1 MKIKNPFS
9 NKITSDKWNKLLIFL
24 IIFHILFFSIFH
36 LLNKNYQTWDS
47 AGHIGLSYRIAQE
60 MERFLSG
67 VEGSSLKS
75 ILKTSNYYPP
85 FVQIIGAV
93 ISLTFGYKS
102 TFLLIESLVFF
113 ILSIIFTYKL
123 VFLLTK
129 DQKKSFLTA
138 FIYSIFPQ
146 VIDQSHYFHLDIPL
160 TALVLMALY
169 FLFTSDSF
177 RNTKRTIF
185 FFIFFSFIQLTKWTG
200 FIFLVVPVVITL
212 FNSFAK
218 KNTENNKKG
227 SVLILR
233 NLLIGSAIFLA
244 LTIPWYY
251 VNWNELMAQ
260 VKVFSVGES
269 DDPANLKESL
279 IYYPKN
285 AISYQIMFL
294 PFVLSII
301 SIIYSLKKNLKNS
314 ILLLISILVPWLFF
328 VFVGNKNLRYTL
340 PLTPLVAY
348 LISDLLLSVPKKD
361 DSKLG
366 VASWV
371 VVVYLLFSSSF
382 LSFSGLK
389 KENPIL
395 KPIGIVFTG
404 PFYKTWYYGGTSFYA
419 YKPYRYPVDEILDFI
434 YSDAD
439 EKEQAIGVSILI
451 DSENMSSATFEL
463 VRIENG
469 YNNVYM
475 PVPYFQFEPFKSD
488 EEIKSFFTETN
499 TSYVVTSSYIGPEG
513 LRNYKTL
520 EQVTGFLESN
530 RNKMFEK
537 IKEFTLPDGEK
548 VSVYKR
554 IGTFEQETSTEGC
567 KIGAGIEDGIE
578 TIKLTP
584 NHTYLFFTGHFA
596 IQDKIWRDYE
606 RGVMYLV
613 QIENTVHE
621 SYLDVHNLP
630 KSGSSFCSINGLSL
644 DVTSD
649 IKRILTEKNQCG
661 EGIDCNKVIHAK
673 WSVGD
678 PDVSITEYTRD
689 MFNF

>member
-1 MKIKNPFS
+1 
-9 NKITSDKWNKLLIFL
+9 
-24 IIFHILFFSIFH
+24 
-36 LLNKNYQTWDS
+36 
-47 AGHIGLSYRIAQE
+47 
-60 MERFLSG
+60 
-67 VEGSSLKS
+67 
-75 ILKTSNYYPP
+75 
-85 FVQIIGAV
+85 
-93 ISLTFGYKS
+93 
-102 TFLLIESLVFF
+102 
-113 ILSIIFTYKL
+113 
-123 VFLLTK
+123 
-129 DQKKSFLTA
+129 
-138 FIYSIFPQ
+138 
-146 VIDQSHYFHLDIPL
+146 
-160 TALVLMALY
+160 MA
-169 FLFTSDSF
+169 
-177 RNTKRTIF
+177 
-185 FFIFFSFIQLTKWTG
+185 
-200 FIFLVVPVVITL
+200 
-212 FNSFAK
+212 
-218 KNTENNKKG
+218 
-227 SVLILR
+227 
-233 NLLIGSAIFLA
+233 
-244 LTIPWYY
+244 
-251 VNWNELMAQ
+251 
-260 VKVFSVGES
+260 
-269 DDPANLKESL
+269 
-279 IYYPKN
+279 
-285 AISYQIMFL
+285 
-294 PFVLSII
+294 
-301 SIIYSLKKNLKNS
+301 
-314 ILLLISILVPWLFF
+314 
-328 VFVGNKNLRYTL
+328 
-340 PLTPLVAY
+340 
-348 LISDLLLSVPKKD
+348 
-361 DSKLG
+361 
-366 VASWV
+366 
-371 VVVYLLFSSSF
+371 YLLFSSSF

-520 EQVTGFLESN
+520 EQVTRFLESN

-567 KIGAGIEDGIE
+567 KVGAGVEDGIE

-630 KSGSSFCSINGLSL
+630 KSGSSFCSINGLNL
-644 DVTSD
+644 DVMSD

-661 EGIDCNKVIHAK
+661 EGIDCNKVIHVK

-678 PDVSITEYTRD
+678 SDVSITEYTRD

>member
-1 MKIKNPFS
+1 MVF
-9 NKITSDKWNKLLIFL
+9 LLV
-24 IIFHILFFSIFH
+24 FHIVFFTVFH
-36 LLNKNYQTWDS
+36 FLNKNYQIWDS
-47 AGHIGLSYRIAQE
+47 AGHIGLSYRIADE
-60 MERFLSG
+60 MKRLFSG
-67 VEGSSLKS
+67 AEGSSISSVLKV
-75 ILKTSNYYPP
+75 SNYYPP
-85 FVQIIGAV
+85 FVQIIGAL
-93 ISLTFGYKS
+93 ISLIFGYKS
-102 TFLLIESLVFF
+102 VFLLLESLVFF
-113 ILSIIFTYKL
+113 LLSIIFTYKL
-123 VFLLTK
+123 IFLFSK
-129 DQKKSFLTA
+129 DEKTSFLTA
-138 FIYSIFPQ
+138 SVYSLFPQ
-146 VIDQSHYFHLDIPL
+146 VVDQSHYFHLDIPL
-160 TALVLMALY
+160 TALVLMDLY
-169 FLFTSDSF
+169 FLFTSDNF
-177 RNTKRTIF
+177 KNTKETIL
-185 FFIFFSFIQLTKWTG
+185 FFIFFSFIQLIKWTG
-200 FIFLVVPVVITL
+200 FIFLIVPVIATL
-212 FNSFAK
+212 FNGLVR
-218 KNTENNKKG
+218 KNTGSDKKELKLILKNLLVG
-227 SVLILR
+227 SV
-233 NLLIGSAIFLA
+233 IFLA

-251 VNWNELMAQ
+251 VNWKELIAQ

-269 DDPANLKESL
+269 DDPRGLRESL
-279 IYYPKN
+279 LYYPRN

-314 ILLLISILVPWLFF
+314 TLLLISILVPWLFF
-328 VFVGNKNLRYTL
+328 VFVENKNLRYTL

-361 DSKLG
+361 DSKLS

-371 VVVYLLFSSSF
+371 VVAYLLFSSSF

-537 IKEFTLPDGEK
+537 IKEFTLPDEEK

-567 KIGAGIEDGIE
+567 KIGVGIEDGIE

-613 QIENTVHE
+613 QIENTIHE

-630 KSGSSFCSINGLSL
+630 RSGSSFCSINGLNL
-644 DVTSD
+644 DVMSD

-661 EGIDCNKVIHAK
+661 EGIDCNKVIHVK

-678 PDVSITEYTRD
+678 SDVSITEYTRD